1 SFVIARSEAT
11 KQSILT
17 RGELWIASPSLSSG
31 AHSRDPLARN
41 DDKPHL
47 RLLAARCAR
56 GLQEPSALSI
66 QRAQGMTGARC
77 ARSRA
82 WSVVNT
88 RVSHRGHTGK
98 RPAFPAQ
105 WFYGLF
111 RALPGDRA
119 CLPPSSAEMASANLM
134 PASGHQDHTTS
145 PSASSALSSLAPPA
159 SIASRP
165 AAVTIACRPSVGRD
179 GGGYRSDLGQERTGI
194 FLREGLDTGI
204 AEQPVGQIRE
214 GAELALHPGISSL
227 PPQRGRIFAG
237 THGLHTSFLMASIFR
252 SRPLNC
258 GRSMSACD
266 SVADSNHARRHVRK
280 VPDSD
285 IDLVG
290 RILIPVD
297 PVY

>member
-1 SFVIARSEAT
+1 M
-11 KQSILT
+11 
-17 RGELWIASPSLSSG
+17 P
-31 AHSRDPLARN
+31 
-41 DDKPHL
+41 
-47 RLLAARCAR
+47 
-56 GLQEPSALSI
+56 
-66 QRAQGMTGARC
+66 GARC

-179 GGGYRSDLGQERTGI
+179 GGGYRSDLGQRKTGI
-194 FLREGLDTGI
+194 FLKTGLDRGHSADELI
-204 AEQPVGQIRE
+204 CPSGWRVGR
-214 GAELALHPGISSL
+214 LML
-227 PPQRGRIFAG
+227 P
-237 THGLHTSFLMASIFR
+237 ASTA
-252 SRPLNC
+252 SRPRVRDDRETPL
-258 GRSMSACD
+258 RW
-266 SVADSNHARRHVRK
+266 ARQIGAL
-280 VPDSD
+280 
-285 IDLVG
+285 IDVVFVSFATFGL
-290 RILIPVD
+290 
-297 PVY
+297 